1 MLERTATTRL
11 IVTAILCA
19 AMALSGCESTS
30 NWLKG
35 RRTAEATDPVITGG
49 SEANAYLT
57 ELKQLVGGDPAT
69 QAEIYADAESAAT
82 LTPGPSTRLRYAL
95 VLASPGHPGSDPGA
109 AQTMLRDLLSQS
121 EVLTDSEIALATIF
135 LNTTESSVVLGTE
148 ARRLR
153 DENTRAA
160 TTEEAAIAQRIAQVE
175 AENRRLRQ
183 SLAEAEAKLE
193 AITSI
198 ERSIREQSGD
208 NDPQ

>member
-1 MLERTATTRL
+1 
-11 IVTAILCA
+11 
-19 AMALSGCESTS
+19 MALSGCESTS

>member
-1 MLERTATTRL
+1 MRDRTATSKRL
-11 IVTAILCA
+11 LA
-19 AMALSGCESTS
+19 AMIIAAVALSGCESTS

-35 RRTAEATDPVITGG
+35 RKTAEAADPVLTSG
-49 SEANAYLT
+49 SAANAYLT
-57 ELKQLVGGDPAT
+57 ELQQLVGGDPAT

-95 VLASPGHPGSDPGA
+95 VLASPGHSGSNPGE
-109 AQTMLRDLLSQS
+109 AQTMLRDLLSQPEMLTES
-121 EVLTDSEIALATIF
+121 ESALATIF
-135 LNTTESSVVLGTE
+135 LNTAESSVVLGTE

-153 DENTRAA
+153 AENTRAS

-183 SLAEAEAKLE
+183 SLADAESKLE
-193 AITSI
+193 AISSI

>member
-1 MLERTATTRL
+1 LTAVL
-11 IVTAILCA
+11 IA
-19 AMALSGCESTS
+19 AVALSGCETTS

-35 RRTAEATDPVITGG
+35 RKTAEASDPVLTSG
-49 SEANAYLT
+49 SGANEYLT
-57 ELKQLVGGDPAT
+57 ELQQLVGGDPAT

-95 VLASPGHPGSDPGA
+95 VLASPGHSGSNPGE
-109 AQTMLRDLLSQS
+109 AQTMLRDLLSQPEMLTES
-121 EVLTDSEIALATIF
+121 ETALATIF
-135 LNTTESSVVLGTE
+135 LNTAESSVVLGTE

-153 DENTRAA
+153 AENTRAS

-183 SLAEAEAKLE
+183 SLDDAESKLE

>member
-1 MLERTATTRL
+1 MLDRTATTRL
-11 IVTAILCA
+11 LTVAIICA
-19 AMALSGCESTS
+19 SLALSGCESMG

-35 RRTAEATDPVITGG
+35 RRTAEATDPVLAGS
-49 SEANAYLT
+49 SEANAYLA
-57 ELKQLVGGDPAT
+57 ELQQLVGGDPAT

-95 VLASPGHPGSDPGA
+95 VLACPGHAGSDPGQ
-109 AQTMLRDLLSQS
+109 AQTMLRDLLSQAEMLTES
-121 EVLTDSEIALATIF
+121 ETALATIF
-135 LNTTESSVVLGTE
+135 LNNAESSVVLGTE

-153 DENTRAA
+153 AENTRAS

-183 SLAEAEAKLE
+183 SLAEAESKLE

-198 ERSIREQSGD
+198 ERSIRQQSGD